1 MPITLPVQAVADNKS
16 FDKVADRA
24 ERKFTKAGQDS
35 GKAFTKG
42 LNDAASKA
50 DPKAVE
56 KWTKAYDKVAD
67 SAGKVRVEE
76 TKLADLRNRGA
87 SNARLIAQS
96 EALQRARRAEARATR
111 EATNTY
117 RELEQA
123 SSGTGIRS
131 AGRDAADN
139 FVSGFTGG
147 SALLRLGSA
156 TGPIGLALTAAA
168 ALGFVAGKKLV
179 QQIELGMASLQM
191 KDIFAAKMGVD
202 DMAVVD
208 PQLKVRGI
216 EGLRV
221 ADASVMPKIVGGNT
235 NAPSIMI
242 GEKCAAM
249 ILAG

>member
-131 AGRDAADN
+131 AGRDAAIREKEVGA
-139 FVSGFTGG
+139 VS
-147 SALLRLGSA
+147 AMDLRDCVAEAVDLVGA
-156 TGPIGLALTAAA
+156 GQPVKA
-168 ALGFVAGKKLV
+168 VAG
-179 QQIELGMASLQM
+179 S
-191 KDIFAAKMGVD
+191 
-202 DMAVVD
+202 
-208 PQLKVRGI
+208 
-216 EGLRV
+216 
-221 ADASVMPKIVGGNT
+221 
-235 NAPSIMI
+235 
-242 GEKCAAM
+242 
-249 ILAG
+249 